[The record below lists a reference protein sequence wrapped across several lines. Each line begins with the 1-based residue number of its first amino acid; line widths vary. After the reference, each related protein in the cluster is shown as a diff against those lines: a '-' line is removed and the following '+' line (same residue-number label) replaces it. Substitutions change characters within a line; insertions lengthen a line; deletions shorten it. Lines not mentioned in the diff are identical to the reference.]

1 MIARKCKNYNRHN
14 SYACFSDGFTRL
26 PVFHIM
32 IYNMGMLK
40 KQNALTQFG
49 PASFYVQ
56 ALKIAIPVM
65 AQMLIQN
72 LVSLIDNFMVA
83 GLGDVKMSGVNISGQ
98 IIFVFMVFMNT
109 ICMAGGIFLTQ
120 FCGAKDRDG
129 MKQAFCFKLW
139 TGLFVVAVFSVVCF
153 VTPRQ
158 ILSLM
163 VHGNT
168 QADLILNQGEQY
180 MRIMGFMGI
189 PWMIS
194 AMISSSLRETGEV
207 KVPLVIS
214 IIATLV
220 NTLFNWI
227 LIYGNL
233 GAPRLEV
240 RGAAIATVIART
252 VEALIFIGYLAKKKP
267 DFAIRFF
274 DLFRINFR
282 LFEDILKK
290 AWMIM
295 LSEMVWAIAETIT
308 TALYNGRGGADVV
321 SGMSSSFAISNLFF
335 VAFNGI
341 ITATGV
347 IIGKDLGRGELD
359 RARTEKVWILN
370 GAKIFGLFFTG
381 VGLLCMLLVP
391 VVFRNLSLN
400 SQTICRQMVLV
411 MAIYMPAWVYMNGQ
425 FAISRAGGDTMMG
438 MLVDGIGNLGVV
450 IPGIIILAK
459 FTSIGPVAM
468 YAAIKFVEIPKI
480 MIASF
485 WLKKEKWV
493 VNLAER

>member
-1 MIARKCKNYNRHN
+1 MFQKNYAKGR
-14 SYACFSDGFTRL
+14 
-26 PVFHIM
+26 
-32 IYNMGMLK
+32 K
-40 KQNALTQFG
+40 FG
-49 PASFYVQ
+49 PASFYAT

-83 GLGDVKMSGVNISGQ
+83 GLGDVKMSGVNICGQ

-120 FCGAKDRDG
+120 FSGAKDKDG
-129 MKQAFCFKLW
+129 MRQSFCFKLW
-139 TGLFVVAVFSVVCF
+139 MGLFVVAIFSFACF
-153 VTPRQ
+153 VIPRQ

-163 VHGNT
+163 VRGNT
-168 QADLILNQGEQY
+168 QAELILDQGEKY

-189 PWMIS
+189 PWMLS
-194 AMISSSLRETGEV
+194 AMISSSLREIGRV

-214 IIATLV
+214 IIATCV
-220 NTLFNWI
+220 NTICNWI

-240 RGAAIATVIART
+240 QGAAIATVIARS
-252 VEALIFIGYLAKKKP
+252 VEALIFIGWMLKNKP
-267 DFAIRFF
+267 DFAIRLL
-274 DLFRINFR
+274 DLIRINFR
-282 LFEDILKK
+282 LFGQILKK

-335 VAFNGI
+335 VAFSGI
-341 ITATGV
+341 ITSTGV
-347 IIGKDLGRGELD
+347 IIGKDLGAGELNK
-359 RARTEKVWILN
+359 AREEKVWLLN
-370 GAKIFGLFFTG
+370 GSKIFGLFFTG

-400 SQTICRQMVLV
+400 AQSICRHMVLV
-411 MAIYMPAWVYMNGQ
+411 MAIYMPAWVYINGQ
-425 FAISRAGGDTMMG
+425 FAVSRAGGDTMMG

-450 IPGIIILAK
+450 IPGIFLLAK
-459 FTSIGPVAM
+459 CTTVGPVIM
-468 YAAIKFVEIPKI
+468 YAIIKFVEVPKI
-480 MIASF
+480 MIAHF

-493 VNLAER
+493 VNLAERNEA

>member
-1 MIARKCKNYNRHN
+1 MLQKN
-14 SYACFSDGFTRL
+14 RL
-26 PVFHIM
+26 
-32 IYNMGMLK
+32 
-40 KQNALTQFG
+40 ATQFG
-49 PASFYVQ
+49 PASFYAQ

-83 GLGDVKMSGVNISGQ
+83 GLGDVKMSGVNITGQ

-120 FCGAKDRDG
+120 FCGAKDKNG
-129 MKQAFCFKLW
+129 MKQSFCFKLW
-139 TGLFVVAVFSVVCF
+139 MGLFVVAIFSLVCF
-153 VTPRQ
+153 VFPRSV
-158 ILSLM
+158 LALM
-163 VHGNT
+163 VQGNT
-168 QADLILNQGEQY
+168 QAQMILDEGEKY
-180 MRIMGFMGI
+180 IRIMGFMGL

-194 AMISSSLRETGEV
+194 AMISSSLREIGRV

-214 IIATLV
+214 IIATCV
-220 NTLFNWI
+220 NTIFNWI
-227 LIYGNL
+227 LIYGHL

-240 RGAAIATVIART
+240 RGAAIATVIARS
-252 VEALIFIGYLAKKKP
+252 VEALIFIFWMLKNKP
-267 DFAIRFF
+267 DFVIKLI
-274 DLFRINFR
+274 DLFKINFK
-282 LFEDILKK
+282 LFGEILKK

-335 VAFNGI
+335 VAFSGI

-347 IIGKDLGRGELD
+347 IIGKDLGSGELN
-359 RARTEKVWILN
+359 RARQEKVWILN

-391 VVFRNLSLN
+391 VVFRNLSIN
-400 SQTICRQMVLV
+400 AQTICSRMVFV
-411 MAIYMPAWVYMNGQ
+411 MAIYMPPWVYINGQ
-425 FAISRAGGDTMMG
+425 FAVSRAGGDTMMG

-450 IPGIIILAK
+450 IPGIFILAK
-459 FTSIGPVAM
+459 LTAIGPVAM
-468 YAAIKFVEIPKI
+468 YAIIKFVEIPKI
-480 MIASF
+480 MIAHF

-493 VNLAER
+493 VNLAEANSQKN

>member
-1 MIARKCKNYNRHN
+1 MLRKNKLI
-14 SYACFSDGFTRL
+14 S
-26 PVFHIM
+26 
-32 IYNMGMLK
+32 
-40 KQNALTQFG
+40 QFG
-49 PASFYVQ
+49 SAGFYVN

-83 GLGDVKMSGVNISGQ
+83 GLGDVKMSGVNICGQ

-120 FCGAKDRDG
+120 FFGANDKDG
-129 MKQAFCFKLW
+129 MKQSFCFKLW
-139 TGLFVVAVFSVVCF
+139 MGLLVVAFFSFVCIVV
-153 VTPRQ
+153 PRQ

-163 VHGNT
+163 VQGNS
-168 QADLILNQGEQY
+168 QSELILDQGEKY

-194 AMISSSLRETGEV
+194 AMISSSLREIGKV

-214 IIATLV
+214 IIATFV

-240 RGAAIATVIART
+240 RGAAIATVIARS
-252 VEALIFIGYLAKKKP
+252 VEAVIFIIWIIKNKP
-267 DFAIRFF
+267 DFAIKIF

-282 LFEDILKK
+282 LFGNILKK

-321 SGMSSSFAISNLFF
+321 SGMSASFAISNLFF
-335 VAFNGI
+335 VAFSGI

-347 IIGKDLGRGELD
+347 IIGKDLGAGELD
-359 RARTEKVWILN
+359 RARQEKVWILN

-391 VVFRNLSLN
+391 VVFRNLSTN
-400 SQTICRQMVLV
+400 SQNICRRMVFV
-411 MAIYMPAWVYMNGQ
+411 MAVYMPAWVYMNGQ
-425 FAISRAGGDTMMG
+425 FAVSRAGGDTMMG

-450 IPGIIILAK
+450 IPGIFILAK
-459 FTSIGPVAM
+459 FTSVGPVAM
-468 YAAIKFVEIPKI
+468 YAIIKFVEVPKI
-480 MIASF
+480 MIAHF

-493 VNLAER
+493 VNLALKDSSVL

>member
-1 MIARKCKNYNRHN
+1 MLQKNIAKGRK
-14 SYACFSDGFTRL
+14 
-26 PVFHIM
+26 
-32 IYNMGMLK
+32 
-40 KQNALTQFG
+40 FG
-49 PASFYVQ
+49 PASFYAT

-83 GLGDVKMSGVNISGQ
+83 GLGDVKMSGVNICGQ

-120 FCGAKDRDG
+120 FSGAKDKDG
-129 MKQAFCFKLW
+129 MRQSFCFKLW
-139 TGLFVVAVFSVVCF
+139 MGLFVVAIFSFACF
-153 VTPRQ
+153 VIPRQ

-163 VHGNT
+163 VRGNT
-168 QADLILNQGEQY
+168 QAELILDQGEKY

-189 PWMIS
+189 PWMLS
-194 AMISSSLRETGEV
+194 AMISSSLREIGRV

-214 IIATLV
+214 IIATCV
-220 NTLFNWI
+220 NTICNWI

-240 RGAAIATVIART
+240 RGAAIATVIARS
-252 VEALIFIGYLAKKKP
+252 VEALIFIGWMLKNKP
-267 DFAIRFF
+267 DFAIRLL
-274 DLFRINFR
+274 DLIRINFR
-282 LFEDILKK
+282 LFGQILKK

-335 VAFNGI
+335 VAFSGI
-341 ITATGV
+341 ITSTGV
-347 IIGKDLGRGELD
+347 IIGKDLGAGELNK
-359 RARTEKVWILN
+359 AREEKVWLLN
-370 GAKIFGLFFTG
+370 GSKIFGLFFTG

-400 SQTICRQMVLV
+400 AQSICRHMVLV
-411 MAIYMPAWVYMNGQ
+411 MAIYMPAWVYINGQ
-425 FAISRAGGDTMMG
+425 FAVSRAGGDTMMG

-450 IPGIIILAK
+450 IPGIFLLAK
-459 FTSIGPVAM
+459 CTTVGPVIM
-468 YAAIKFVEIPKI
+468 YAIIKFVEVPKI
-480 MIASF
+480 MIAHF

-493 VNLAER
+493 VNLAERNEA

>member
-1 MIARKCKNYNRHN
+1 MFAK
-14 SYACFSDGFTRL
+14 
-26 PVFHIM
+26 
-32 IYNMGMLK
+32 
-40 KQNALTQFG
+40 NALKNQFG
-49 PASFYVQ
+49 PASFYAQ

-120 FCGAKDRDG
+120 YSGAKDKEG
-129 MKQAFCFKLW
+129 MKQSFCFKLW
-139 TGLFVVAVFSVVCF
+139 MGLFVVCVFAVTCF
-153 VTPRQ
+153 VFPRQ
-158 ILSLM
+158 ILGLM
-163 VHGNT
+163 VRGNS
-168 QADLILNQGEQY
+168 QAELILDQGEKY

-194 AMISSSLRETGEV
+194 AMISSSLREIGRV

-214 IIATLV
+214 IIATCV

-240 RGAAIATVIART
+240 RGAAIATVIARS
-252 VEALIFIGYLAKKKP
+252 VEALTFLGYMIKQKP
-267 DFAIRFF
+267 DFAIKIF
-274 DLFRINFR
+274 DLFRINFK
-282 LFEDILKK
+282 LFGEILKK

-335 VAFNGI
+335 VAFSGI

-347 IIGKDLGRGELD
+347 IIGKDLGSGDLN
-359 RARTEKVWILN
+359 RARQEKVWIMN

-391 VVFRNLSLN
+391 LVFRNLSAN
-400 SQTICRQMVLV
+400 AQQICRNMVLV
-411 MAIYMPAWVYMNGQ
+411 MAIYMPAWVYINGQ
-425 FAISRAGGDTMMG
+425 FAVSRAGGDTMMG

-450 IPGIIILAK
+450 IPGIFLLAK
-459 FTSIGPVAM
+459 CTSVGPVVM
-468 YAAIKFVEIPKI
+468 YAIIKFVEVPKI
-480 MIASF
+480 MIAHF

-493 VNLAER
+493 VNLAQK

>member
-1 MIARKCKNYNRHN
+1 MLQKNYAKGR
-14 SYACFSDGFTRL
+14 S
-26 PVFHIM
+26 
-32 IYNMGMLK
+32 
-40 KQNALTQFG
+40 FG
-49 PASFYVQ
+49 TASFYAS

-83 GLGDVKMSGVNISGQ
+83 GLGDVKMSGVNICGQ

-120 FCGAKDRDG
+120 FSGAKDKEG
-129 MKQAFCFKLW
+129 MKQSFCFKLW
-139 TGLFVVAVFSVVCF
+139 MGLFVVAIFSLSCF
-153 VTPRQ
+153 VLPRQ

-163 VHGNT
+163 VRGNS
-168 QADLILNQGEQY
+168 QADLILDQGVQY

-189 PWMIS
+189 PWMLS
-194 AMISSSLRETGEV
+194 AMISSSLREIGRV

-214 IIATLV
+214 IIATCV
-220 NTLFNWI
+220 NTFFNWI

-240 RGAAIATVIART
+240 RGAAIATVIARS
-252 VEALIFIGYLAKKKP
+252 VEALIFIGYMIKQKP
-267 DFAIRFF
+267 DFAIKLF
-274 DLFRINFR
+274 DIFRINFG
-282 LFEDILKK
+282 LFGEILKK

-295 LSEMVWAIAETIT
+295 LSEMVWAMAETIT

-347 IIGKDLGRGELD
+347 IIGKDLGRGELNQ
-359 RARTEKVWILN
+359 ARREKVWLLN

-381 VGLLCMLLVP
+381 IGFLCMLLVP
-391 VVFRNLSLN
+391 VVFRNLSAN
-400 SQTICRQMVLV
+400 SQHICRQMVFV
-411 MAIYMPAWVYMNGQ
+411 MALYMPAWVYINGQ
-425 FAISRAGGDTMMG
+425 FAVSRAGGDTMMG

-450 IPGIIILAK
+450 IPGIFLLAK
-459 FTSIGPVAM
+459 FTGVGPVAM
-468 YAAIKFVEIPKI
+468 YAIIKFVEVPKI
-480 MIASF
+480 MIAHF

-493 VNLAER
+493 VNLAQKENEGEEK

>member
-1 MIARKCKNYNRHN
+1 MKNHTL
-14 SYACFSDGFTRL
+14 SQRL
-26 PVFHIM
+26 S
-32 IYNMGMLK
+32 
-40 KQNALTQFG
+40 TQFG
-49 PASFYVQ
+49 PASFYAQ

-65 AQMLIQN
+65 TQMLIQN

-83 GLGDVKMSGVNISGQ
+83 GLGDVKMSGVNICGQ
-98 IIFVFMVFMNT
+98 IIFLFMVFMNT
-109 ICMAGGIFLTQ
+109 ISMAGGIFLTQ
-120 FCGAKDRDG
+120 FFGAKDKGG
-129 MKQAFCFKLW
+129 MKQSFCFKLW
-139 TGLFVVAVFSVVCF
+139 TGLFVVAVFSTVCF
-153 VTPRQ
+153 IFPRQ

-163 VHGNT
+163 VRGNS
-168 QADLILNQGEQY
+168 QADLILDEGVKY
-180 MRIMGFMGI
+180 IRIIGFMGI

-194 AMISSSLRETGEV
+194 AMISSSLREIGKV

-214 IIATLV
+214 IIATCV

-252 VEALIFIGYLAKKKP
+252 VEAVIFIIWMLKNKP
-267 DFAIRFF
+267 DFAIKLL
-274 DLFRINFR
+274 DLFRLNFR
-282 LFEDILKK
+282 LFGDILKK

-335 VAFNGI
+335 VAFSGI

-347 IIGKDLGRGELD
+347 IIGKDLGSGELD
-359 RARTEKVWILN
+359 KARREKVWILN

-400 SQTICRQMVLV
+400 SQSICRHMVLV
-411 MAIYMPAWVYMNGQ
+411 MAIYMPIWVYMNGQ
-425 FAISRAGGDTMMG
+425 FAISRAGGDTTMG
-438 MLVDGIGNLGVV
+438 VLVDGIGNLGIV
-450 IPGIIILAK
+450 IPGIFLLAK
-459 FTSIGPVAM
+459 CTSVGPVAM
-468 YAAIKFVEIPKI
+468 YVIIKFVEVPKI
-480 MIASF
+480 IIAHL

-493 VNLAER
+493 VNLAERNREINTSSAE

>member
-1 MIARKCKNYNRHN
+1 MFQKNYAKGR
-14 SYACFSDGFTRL
+14 
-26 PVFHIM
+26 
-32 IYNMGMLK
+32 K
-40 KQNALTQFG
+40 FG
-49 PASFYVQ
+49 PASFYAT

-83 GLGDVKMSGVNISGQ
+83 GLGDVKMSGVNICGQ

-120 FCGAKDRDG
+120 FSGAKDKDG
-129 MKQAFCFKLW
+129 MRQSFCFKLW
-139 TGLFVVAVFSVVCF
+139 MGLFVVAIFSFACF
-153 VTPRQ
+153 VIPRQ

-163 VHGNT
+163 VRGNS
-168 QADLILNQGEQY
+168 QAELILDQGEKY

-189 PWMIS
+189 PWMLS
-194 AMISSSLRETGEV
+194 AMISSSLREIGRV

-214 IIATLV
+214 IIATCV
-220 NTLFNWI
+220 NTVCNWI

-240 RGAAIATVIART
+240 RGAAIATVIARS
-252 VEALIFIGYLAKKKP
+252 VEALIFIGWMLKNKP
-267 DFAIRFF
+267 DFAIRLL
-274 DLFRINFR
+274 DLIRINFR
-282 LFEDILKK
+282 LFGQILKK

-335 VAFNGI
+335 VAFSGI
-341 ITATGV
+341 ITSTGV
-347 IIGKDLGRGELD
+347 IIGKDLGAGELNK
-359 RARTEKVWILN
+359 AREEKVWLLN
-370 GAKIFGLFFTG
+370 GSKIFGLFFTG

-400 SQTICRQMVLV
+400 AQSICRHMVLV
-411 MAIYMPAWVYMNGQ
+411 MAIYMPAWVYINGQ
-425 FAISRAGGDTMMG
+425 FAVSRAGGDTMMG

-450 IPGIIILAK
+450 IPGIFLLAK
-459 FTSIGPVAM
+459 CTTVGPVIM
-468 YAAIKFVEIPKI
+468 YAIIKFVEVPKI
-480 MIASF
+480 MIAHF

-493 VNLAER
+493 VNLAERNEA

>member
-1 MIARKCKNYNRHN
+1 M
-14 SYACFSDGFTRL
+14 FTRKT
-26 PVFHIM
+26 
-32 IYNMGMLK
+32 N
-40 KQNALTQFG
+40 TQFG
-49 PASFYVQ
+49 PFSFYAQ

-83 GLGDVKMSGVNISGQ
+83 GLGDVKMSGVNICGQ

-109 ICMAGGIFLTQ
+109 ICMAGGIFMTQ
-120 FCGAKDRDG
+120 FSGAKDKEG
-129 MKQAFCFKLW
+129 MKQSFCFKLW
-139 TGLFVVAVFSVVCF
+139 MGLFVVAVFSVSCF
-153 VTPRQ
+153 VLPRQ

-163 VHGNT
+163 VRGNS
-168 QADLILNQGEQY
+168 QSDLILDQGVQY

-189 PWMIS
+189 PWMLS
-194 AMISSSLRETGEV
+194 AMISSSLREIGKV

-214 IIATLV
+214 IIATCV
-220 NTLFNWI
+220 NTVCNWI

-233 GAPRLEV
+233 WAPRLEV
-240 RGAAIATVIART
+240 RGAAIATVIARS
-252 VEALIFIGYLAKKKP
+252 VEALIFIGYMIKQKP
-267 DFAIRFF
+267 DFAIKLF
-274 DLFRINFR
+274 DVFRINFG
-282 LFEDILKK
+282 LFGNILKK

-295 LSEMVWAIAETIT
+295 LSEMVWAMAETIT

-347 IIGKDLGRGELD
+347 IIGKDLGRGELNQ
-359 RARTEKVWILN
+359 ARREKIWLLN

-381 VGLLCMLLVP
+381 IGFLCLLLVP
-391 VVFRNLSLN
+391 VVFRNLSAN
-400 SQTICRQMVLV
+400 SQHICRQMVFV
-411 MAIYMPAWVYMNGQ
+411 MAIYMPAWVYINGQ
-425 FAISRAGGDTMMG
+425 FAVSRAGGDTMMG

-450 IPGIIILAK
+450 IPGIFLLAK
-459 FTSIGPVAM
+459 FTVVGPVAM
-468 YAAIKFVEIPKI
+468 YAIIKFVEVPKI
-480 MIASF
+480 MIAHF

-493 VNLAER
+493 VNLAQKENEGK